1 MDSQSEKTEV
11 VHEKAS
17 APPTISSTEKNLFLA
32 ICAYVG
38 PLVILS
44 FLFGKENSFVKF
56 HTKQGLVLFSI
67 EIIMWLFGQ
76 MFYSMWGIV
85 HIVNIFTFVLSIVG
99 IVNVIRKK
107 EKELPLLG
115 HLSKN
120 FKF

>member
-1 MDSQSEKTEV
+1 MDSQNQ
-11 VHEKAS
+11 
-17 APPTISSTEKNLFLA
+17 APVAQNSLSGEDKNLFLA

-67 EIIMWLFGQ
+67 ELILWLFGT
-76 MFYSMWGIV
+76 MFYSMWGLV
-85 HIVNIFTFVLSIVG
+85 HLVNIFTFVLSIVG

-107 EKELPLLG
+107 EKELPFIG